1 MVLVGSVLLLT
12 KIFVNIM
19 EKYCGLMRRNTVQV
33 QRVLQNTKF
42 MENYTVQGRLAHLHF
57 MVDPVDSN

>member
-1 MVLVGSVLLLT
+1 MAGSVLLLT
-12 KIFVNIM
+12 TIFVNIM
-19 EKYCGLMRRNTVQV
+19 EKYCGLTRCNTVQV

-42 MENYTVQGRLAHLHF
+42 VENYTVYGRLAHLHF